1 MFAPRYATVKN
12 AEFFTEKTLDA
23 TVGDPQRF
31 MVVISPMDHYEE
43 HFRRVWAI
51 LERYREETG

>member
-1 MFAPRYATVKN
+1 MKN